1 VVLTRII
8 ATTISMLVPVHP
20 LELHTKAQQTS
31 LSCLKWALVKH
42 RSATVHKYTR
52 KSSDMNGAVI

>member
-1 VVLTRII
+1 MLSR
-8 ATTISMLVPVHP
+8 TTISMLVPVHP
-20 LELHTKAQQTS
+20 LELHTKAQQTK
-31 LSCLKWALVKH
+31 LSCLKWVLLVVKH